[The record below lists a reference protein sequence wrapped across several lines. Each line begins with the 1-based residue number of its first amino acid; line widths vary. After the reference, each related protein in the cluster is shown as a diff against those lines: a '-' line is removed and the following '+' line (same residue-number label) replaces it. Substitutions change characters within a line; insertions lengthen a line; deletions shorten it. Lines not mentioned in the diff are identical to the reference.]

1 MSRFS
6 FSVHDSDV
14 RQDTGGGQQLAAAT
28 RGEEDFFEN
37 IEEFVN
43 SAQENDLSCSSDE
56 VAENSI
62 VFDSDPWE

>member
-1 MSRFS
+1 M
-6 FSVHDSDV
+6 
-14 RQDTGGGQQLAAAT
+14 AAAT